1 MLAPKR
7 VKWRKQQ
14 KGKMKGKCSRGATLL
29 HGDYGLQAAECG
41 YITSRQIEAARIAVS
56 KYTKKGGQMWIRIF
70 PDKPRTKKPA
80 EVRMGSGKGNV
91 EDWVCVIKPGRM
103 LYEIKGVTPEEGTE
117 AMRLANYKLPLKT
130 KIVSRAQLDAQA
142 AAKKGAK

>member
-14 KGKMKGKCSRGATLL
+14 RGKMRGKSLRGSAIL
-29 HGDYGLQAAECG
+29 HGDFALQAVECG
-41 YITSRQIEAARIAVS
+41 YVTSRQIEAARIAVS
-56 KYTKKGGQMWIRIF
+56 KYTKKGGNMWIRIF

-91 EDWVCVIKPGRM
+91 EDWVSVVRPGRI
-103 LYEIKGVTPEEGTE
+103 LYEIGGVSRQDAVE
-117 AMRLANYKLPLKT
+117 ALKMANYKLPLKT
-130 KIVSRAQLDAQA
+130 KIISKTDT
-142 AAKKGAK
+142 AKEK